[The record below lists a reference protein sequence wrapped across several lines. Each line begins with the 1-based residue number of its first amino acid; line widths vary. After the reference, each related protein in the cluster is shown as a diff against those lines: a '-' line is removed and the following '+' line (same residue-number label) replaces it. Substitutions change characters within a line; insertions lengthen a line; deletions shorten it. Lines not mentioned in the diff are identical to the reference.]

1 MNTANKPIQ
10 EIIPGLF
17 LGSCSAG
24 FSLPLLEEH
33 GISHIVALGDFE
45 PLHQHITYKV
55 QKKKNLAGICHPRY
69 IYVWLTHCI
78 EYTSF
83 GSDRR
88 KHYSVLSRNI

>member
-55 QKKKNLAGICHPRY
+55 QKKKIWQAFVTPDTYMYGLHI
-69 IYVWLTHCI
+69 V
-78 EYTSF
+78 
-83 GSDRR
+83 
-88 KHYSVLSRNI
+88 

>member
-55 QKKKNLAGICHPRY
+55 QKKKKFGRHLSPPIH
-69 IYVWLTHCI
+69 IYMA
-78 EYTSF
+78 YTLYRIYEF
-83 GSDRR
+83 W
-88 KHYSVLSRNI
+88 I